1 MTFLG
6 RFSTDDA
13 EDDLRACTAA
23 SGKALPVYP
32 SPIEA
37 RPENSF
43 VDGTYL
49 ALVVVVVALLLS
61 SSLWLLLLLE
71 EEEEDKIKSMSCTL
85 SFLTCSMGWC
95 VFMLMGLGERSVGVL
110 GRLGSTRWR
119 YVRLYSSIM
128 SVETLEPPQTT
139 MTWRMISF
147 RVSEGVVVVIVND
160 VKGVCSTYEAFVG
173 SWRSS

>member
-1 MTFLG
+1 M
-6 RFSTDDA
+6 
-13 EDDLRACTAA
+13 
-23 SGKALPVYP
+23 
-32 SPIEA
+32 
-37 RPENSF
+37 
-43 VDGTYL
+43 
-49 ALVVVVVALLLS
+49 VVVVALLLS

-147 RVSEGVVVVIVND
+147 RVRERIGGGCLLLSTMGD
-160 VKGVCSTYEAFVG
+160 GVCSTYEAFVW
-173 SWRSS
+173 SWRSSECLF